1 MPKVIS
7 LINLKG
13 GVGKTTLT
21 VALGEFFS
29 LLYGLKVLII
39 DTDPQTNATVALM
52 DEKEWKRR
60 NIKGQTLLGVFKD
73 AVDKYKVFSANEA
86 IVKKVSNI
94 GGGIDN
100 LHLLPSSLDL
110 IEFQEEYLYR
120 AHSHEEVFRPSLL
133 KESLAEVLPDYD
145 VVLIDCPPDLG
156 FITRNGLYMSDYYLI
171 PVIPDILSTYGI
183 PQIISRVEKLKK
195 RTGIGIEPLGIVV
208 SKFRVQSKVHQS
220 QLGLLRAQAGKIG
233 YRRVLETVISE
244 NNRAAA
250 VMDFGHHFDRLEDKY
265 DYPYKKPYAEYKS
278 LAEEVLGYV

>member
-1 MPKVIS
+1 MPAVIS

-29 LLYGLKVLII
+29 LLQGLKVLVI

-52 DEKEWKRR
+52 NEREWKRR
-60 NIKGQTLLGVFKD
+60 NVKGQTLMGIFKD
-73 AVDKYKVFSANEA
+73 EVDKYRVFSPQEA

-110 IEFQEEYLYR
+110 IEFQEEFLYR
-120 AHSHEEVFRPSLL
+120 RHDYEHVFRPSLL
-133 KESLAEVLPDYD
+133 QERVKEVLPYYD
-145 VVLIDCPPDLG
+145 LVLIDCPPDLG
-156 FITRNGLYMSDYYLI
+156 FITRNALYMSDYYLI

-195 RTGIGIEPLGIVV
+195 RTGIGIDPLGIVV
-208 SKFRVQSKVHQS
+208 SKFRVQSTVHQS
-220 QLGLLRAQAGKIG
+220 QLGLLRAQAGEVG
-233 YRRVLETVISE
+233 YRRVFATVISE

-250 VMDFGHHFDRLEDKY
+250 VMDFGHSFDRLEDKY
-265 DYPYKKPYAEYKS
+265 GYSYQKPYSEYKS

>member
-1 MPKVIS
+1 MPKIIS

-29 LLYGLKVLII
+29 LLYELKVLII

-60 NIKGQTLLGVFKD
+60 NVKGQTLLGIFKD
-73 AVDKYKVFSANEA
+73 AVDKYQVFSAKEA

-110 IEFQEEYLYR
+110 IEFQEEFLYK
-120 AHSHEEVFRPSLL
+120 AHNYAEVFKPSLL
-133 KESLAEVLPDYD
+133 KERLAEVLPFYD
-145 VVLIDCPPDLG
+145 MVLVDCPPDLG
-156 FITRNGLYMSDYYLI
+156 FITRNALYMSDYYLI

-183 PQIISRVEKLKK
+183 PQIISRVEKLKRK
-195 RTGIGIEPLGIVV
+195 TGVGIEPLGIVV
-208 SKFRVQSKVHQS
+208 SKFRIQSSIHKG
-220 QLGLLRAQAGKIG
+220 QLSLLKARAREAG
-233 YRRVLETVISE
+233 YRRVFDTVISE
-244 NNRAAA
+244 NNQAAA
-250 VMDFGHHFDRLEDKY
+250 VMDFHHSFGRLEDKY
-265 DYPYKKPYAEYKS
+265 GYKNERPYREYRA
-278 LAEEVLGYV
+278 LAEEVLSYV